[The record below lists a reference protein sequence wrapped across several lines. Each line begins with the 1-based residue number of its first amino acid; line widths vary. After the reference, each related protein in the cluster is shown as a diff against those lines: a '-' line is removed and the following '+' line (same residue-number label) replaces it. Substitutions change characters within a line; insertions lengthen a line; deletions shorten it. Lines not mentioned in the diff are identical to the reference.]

1 MLIGGGAGALAI
13 GGSTAFGAGTAA
25 TIAPIRVINYQGKDY
40 ELRPF
45 NEWEFA
51 PKVSDFMDE
60 LKRGNE
66 EDIHHWNKRI
76 I

>member
-1 MLIGGGAGALAI
+1 
-13 GGSTAFGAGTAA
+13 
-25 TIAPIRVINYQGKDY
+25 VINYQGKDY

-45 NEWEFA
+45 SEWEFA

-66 EDIHHWNKRI
+66 QDPHHWNKRI
-76 I
+76 V